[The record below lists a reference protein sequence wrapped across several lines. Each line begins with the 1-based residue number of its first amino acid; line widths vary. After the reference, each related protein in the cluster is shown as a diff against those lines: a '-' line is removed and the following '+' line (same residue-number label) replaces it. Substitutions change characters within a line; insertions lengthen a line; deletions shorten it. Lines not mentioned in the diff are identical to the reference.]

1 MTPRGLEKAIEMLK
15 RLNCQERYNRGR
27 NAKLPEGA
35 LLERIISRG
44 NKTHQE
50 IFALS
55 ARAAVTNHI
64 ARVAQ
69 AAEVP
74 TVLKAGNPKIKVL
87 AKSVPGEGW
96 LLALQTAVVFIPTQQ
111 LGGGI
116 GGGHREDTTAI

>member
-1 MTPRGLEKAIEMLK
+1 MLK

-44 NKTHQE
+44 NKTHQD

-116 GGGHREDTTAI
+116 GGGHREDTTTL